1 MTAADTGKAT
11 IASSP
16 ETAAAQGD
24 PRSSSPE
31 VATSAEEPSAVKRP
45 MRADAKRNYDK
56 ILATARVVFTERG
69 ADCSLD
75 EIAKRAGVG
84 PGTLYRHFP
93 TRDALIDAL
102 MQDWTDRVAADADA
116 AIATGLPP
124 REMLLGWFEHFV
136 DHITLHRGAASKI
149 CAAMDDPASP
159 MYRKCRVMSDANARV
174 IDHVQADGD
183 LRPGVDAAN
192 VMRLV
197 SGVASVAD
205 TSHTPLDVRPMLEV
219 VVDGIVRD

>member
-1 MTAADTGKAT
+1 MTPADAGKAT
-11 IASSP
+11 LDPSP
-16 ETAAAQGD
+16 ETVAAQAESADG
-24 PRSSSPE
+24 PAQETAEKSP
-31 VATSAEEPSAVKRP
+31 RP
-45 MRADAKRNYDK
+45 MRADARRNYDK
-56 ILATARVVFTERG
+56 ILATARIVFTERG
-69 ADCSLD
+69 TDSSLD

-93 TRDALIDAL
+93 TREALVDAL
-102 MQDWTDRVAADADA
+102 MQDWTDRVSADADA

-124 REMLLGWFEHFV
+124 RDMLLDWFEHFV
-136 DHITLHRGAASKI
+136 EHITLHRGAASKI

-159 MYRKCRVMSDANARV
+159 IYGKCRVMNDANRRV
-174 IDHVQADGD
+174 IDHLTEHGQ
-183 LRPGVDAAN
+183 LRPGVDPEN

-205 TSHTPLDVRPMLEV
+205 TSRTSLDVTPMLQV

>member
-1 MTAADTGKAT
+1 
-11 IASSP
+11 
-16 ETAAAQGD
+16 
-24 PRSSSPE
+24 
-31 VATSAEEPSAVKRP
+31 

-69 ADCSLD
+69 TDSSLD

-93 TRDALIDAL
+93 TREALVDAL

-124 REMLLGWFEHFV
+124 RDMLLGWFEHFV

-174 IDHVQADGD
+174 IDHLQADGD

-205 TSHTPLDVRPMLEV
+205 TSHTELDVRPMLEV

>member
-1 MTAADTGKAT
+1 
-11 IASSP
+11 
-16 ETAAAQGD
+16 
-24 PRSSSPE
+24 
-31 VATSAEEPSAVKRP
+31 

-56 ILATARVVFTERG
+56 ILATARIVFTERG
-69 ADCSLD
+69 TDSSLD

-93 TRDALIDAL
+93 TREALVDAL

-116 AIATGLPP
+116 AIAAGLPA
-124 REMLLGWFEHFV
+124 RQMLLDWFEHFI

-159 MYRKCRVMSDANARV
+159 MYRKCRVMSDANRRV
-174 IDHVQADGD
+174 IDHLDADGD
-183 LRPGVDAAN
+183 LRPGIDAAN

-205 TSHTPLDVRPMLEV
+205 TSRTELDVRPMLEV

>member
-1 MTAADTGKAT
+1 VTAADTGKVT

-16 ETAAAQGD
+16 ETAATQGD
-24 PRSSSPE
+24 PHPSSPE
-31 VATSAEEPSAVKRP
+31 AATSAEESAAVKRP

-124 REMLLGWFEHFV
+124 RDMLLGWFEHFV

-174 IDHVQADGD
+174 IDHLQTDGD

>member
-11 IASSP
+11 VASSP
-16 ETAAAQGD
+16 ETAAAHGD
-24 PRSSSPE
+24 SRPSSAE

-124 REMLLGWFEHFV
+124 REMLLGWFEHFI

-205 TSHTPLDVRPMLEV
+205 TSHTALDVRPMLEV